1 MTENQSQK
9 HGEISWTTKKHCS
22 PPSVSWM
29 VKNTK
34 KWRVQFS
41 SLVSNLILCS
51 GRYFGFIFFWKNTKN
66 KFTPSLSLQKTSKC
80 VITCK
85 MKNTQFCSFPKSG
98 LKFRVHNNFYHLFF
112 PIFFSPKIWRRKFCL
127 KTHFLQQFG
136 FNSAETGDSEWQFQ
150 DMAKCRNMAK
160 LFETSFQCWFAFFLS
175 NFD

>member
-1 MTENQSQK
+1 MTKIERPQFGYSKNDRKSVTK
-9 HGEISWTTKKHCS
+9 TWGDFVHNKKHCS

-112 PIFFSPKIWRRKFCL
+112 PIFFLQKF
-127 KTHFLQQFG
+127 
-136 FNSAETGDSEWQFQ
+136 EDE
-150 DMAKCRNMAK
+150 
-160 LFETSFQCWFAFFLS
+160 
-175 NFD
+175 NFV